1 MAIKI
6 GIANRKG
13 GIGKSSTALAL
24 AAGLQNRGYKVL
36 MVDTDPQCNTTK
48 VYRAKIDGVAT
59 LYDIIFSGYKASD
72 CVQHTNYG
80 DIIASDKSL
89 ENSDTQVRPSP
100 TMYKY
105 IKKALKEVDN
115 NYDYI
120 LFDTPAHV
128 GILLGNVLM
137 ACQRIIT
144 PVTCDSFG
152 IEGITDFYETI
163 KEYQDCLLYTSDAA
177 DEL

>member
-59 LYDIIFSGYKASD
+59 LYDLFFP
-72 CVQHTNYG
+72 
-80 DIIASDKSL
+80 DIKHLIASNIQIMETLLLLIKVWKTQTHRLDQVQLCTNILKS
-89 ENSDTQVRPSP
+89 
-100 TMYKY
+100 
-105 IKKALKEVDN
+105 
-115 NYDYI
+115 
-120 LFDTPAHV
+120 H
-128 GILLGNVLM
+128 
-137 ACQRIIT
+137 QR
-144 PVTCDSFG
+144 SR
-152 IEGITDFYETI
+152 
-163 KEYQDCLLYTSDAA
+163 
-177 DEL
+177 

>member
-105 IKKALKEVDN
+105 IKKALKELDN
-115 NYDYI
+115 NYD
-120 LFDTPAHV
+120 
-128 GILLGNVLM
+128 
-137 ACQRIIT
+137 
-144 PVTCDSFG
+144 
-152 IEGITDFYETI
+152 
-163 KEYQDCLLYTSDAA
+163 
-177 DEL
+177 